1 MSRSI
6 CSGVADATE
15 VDVEAY
21 RNDIA
26 AVVAEIRGR
35 PLQDLNLVE
44 LLNQL
49 TAISVRHGVP
59 LPPAFVMVGK
69 ALAQVDGAVS
79 ELAPELDL
87 IEEARRFFLRSISR
101 RLAGR
106 LDPQQII
113 YEVERLR
120 YRASQV
126 SDGLAT
132 VVGGRPGRQLE
143 VKFTSARLEQKVV
156 RAGRAVAL
164 GLGAG
169 LDLGC
174 RDAGK
179 RIRPDRPPALAG
191 TAKRRRRA
199 LGLVRGRGR
208 RGPASAGA
216 GGVPTTH
223 PSAGPSPSP
232 RVEGRTVSLASAI
245 VALSRLQIRMNARRE
260 AL

>member
-1 MSRSI
+1 
-6 CSGVADATE
+6 
-15 VDVEAY
+15 
-21 RNDIA
+21 
-26 AVVAEIRGR
+26 
-35 PLQDLNLVE
+35 
-44 LLNQL
+44 
-49 TAISVRHGVP
+49 
-59 LPPAFVMVGK
+59 MVGK

-79 ELAPELDL
+79 QLAPELDP

-169 LDLGC
+169 LTWVAATQASASIGSTP
-174 RDAGK
+174 GF
-179 RIRPDRPPALAG
+179 
-191 TAKRRRRA
+191 
-199 LGLVRGRGR
+199 RGRCAASPAGSR
-208 RGPASAGA
+208 SGSRPRSRGPASAAEHGCGNRPLA
-216 GGVPTTH
+216 RRAEATT
-223 PSAGPSPSP
+223 P
-232 RVEGRTVSLASAI
+232 GRTSI
-245 VALSRLQIRMNARRE
+245 
-260 AL
+260 